1 MANLYEVLR
10 RPIETEKSRF
20 QGVKLH
26 TYVFEVASESTKAQ
40 IKEAVETLFDVDVVN
55 VNVVVSPAK
64 RGRRGKTR
72 RVVVRKAA
80 YKKAMVTIRAD
91 QSIDTLG
98 FGGVQ
103 G

>member
-1 MANLYEVLR
+1 MTNIYEVLR
-10 RPIETEKSRF
+10 RPIETEKSRY
-20 QGVKLH
+20 QGIKLH
-26 TYVFEVASESTKAQ
+26 QYVFEVAGDATKAQ
-40 IKEAVETLFDVDVVN
+40 IKQAVQDLFDVDVIR
-55 VNVVVSPAK
+55 VNVVVSAK

-72 RVVVRKAA
+72 RVVVRKPA

>member
-1 MANLYEVLR
+1 
-10 RPIETEKSRF
+10 
-20 QGVKLH
+20 
-26 TYVFEVASESTKAQ
+26 
-40 IKEAVETLFDVDVVN
+40 
-55 VNVVVSPAK
+55 VVVSPAK

-72 RVVVRKAA
+72 RVVVRKPA